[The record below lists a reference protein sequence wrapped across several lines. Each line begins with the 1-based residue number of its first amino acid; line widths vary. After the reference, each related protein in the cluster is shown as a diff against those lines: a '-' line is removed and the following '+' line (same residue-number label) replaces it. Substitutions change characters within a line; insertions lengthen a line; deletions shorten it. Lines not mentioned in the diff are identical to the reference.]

1 MNAVKSVLRVHWLR
15 WKSHMLRTTCLSS
28 LIPLEVL
35 ASSSIL
41 FDWISWGSLLTL
53 SLCEGVK
60 METTSI
66 LLDEAIEEVLSCMEM
81 SGIKL
86 HIFRSEIPSI
96 GRCPHE
102 RCSFILRLVALG
114 CSKT

>member
-1 MNAVKSVLRVHWLR
+1 MLAISRDSNGAFMSAVKCMLRVNWLG

-35 ASSSIL
+35 TSSSIL
-41 FDWISWGSLLTL
+41 FDRISWGALLTL
-53 SLCEGVK
+53 SLCEGVQ

-66 LLDEAIEEVLSCMEM
+66 LLDEAIEQVFPCMDM
-81 SGIKL
+81 PGIKP

-96 GRCPHE
+96 G
-102 RCSFILRLVALG
+102 
-114 CSKT
+114 